1 MLLYEKQS
9 QLDKFMAWFELL
21 ILNRLAPNLTVHVVF
36 IKLDF
41 IKEKE
46 KNMQANQ
53 NEITTW
59 RIMISLQDLFRLS
72 NIVTLMKWNEP
83 LI

>member
-1 MLLYEKQS
+1 MA
-9 QLDKFMAWFELL
+9 AWFELL
-21 ILNRLAPNLTVHVVF
+21 ILNCLALNLTVHVVF

-46 KNMQANQ
+46 KNMQTIQ